1 MKNLNDYPQKYPH
14 LVISTGSPK
23 GSSGEICFKVT
34 AMETRH
40 LSEKFIGFIK
50 TWTLTISIV
59 AGILLYVIY
68 DNIPALAPAG
78 PYLGKIIGVLQPLLI
93 FMMLFLSFCHI
104 EPKDLRPRKWHVSVL
119 LVQTLSF
126 TALAMVIL
134 AFPDFHWKVLVEGA
148 MLCMICPT
156 ATAAAVVTGKLGG
169 DIPGITAYTI
179 LINLATAV
187 LVPVF
192 VPFIHPTE
200 GISFFTASS
209 MILAKVF
216 PMLIAPCLLA
226 FLVRYLAPG
235 FHAWLLKFKDL
246 AFYLWGVSLM
256 LAILMTTRSIVHSS
270 VPVIFQAGLAAVSL
284 ICCAVQFMAGKRIG
298 RRYGAS
304 LTAGQAMGQKNTVFA
319 IWMGYTFMTPVTSI
333 AGGFYCIWH
342 NIYNSWQLYKAGKSS

>member
-1 MKNLNDYPQKYPH
+1 MPLA
-14 LVISTGSPK
+14 I
-23 GSSGEICFKVT
+23 
-34 AMETRH
+34 A
-40 LSEKFIGFIK
+40 
-50 TWTLTISIV
+50 
-59 AGILLYVIY
+59 AGIASYLIY
-68 DNIPALAPAG
+68 DSIPALSPAG
-78 PYLGKIIGVLQPLLI
+78 PYLQKFTAVAQPVML
-93 FMMLFLSFCHI
+93 FAMLFLSFCRIPPH
-104 EPKDLRPRKWHVSVL
+104 DMRPRKWHIWLIAFQV
-119 LVQTLSF
+119 LSF
-126 TALAMVIL
+126 SALAGIL
-134 AFPDFHWKVLVEGA
+134 ILLPDFEGSVLVEGA